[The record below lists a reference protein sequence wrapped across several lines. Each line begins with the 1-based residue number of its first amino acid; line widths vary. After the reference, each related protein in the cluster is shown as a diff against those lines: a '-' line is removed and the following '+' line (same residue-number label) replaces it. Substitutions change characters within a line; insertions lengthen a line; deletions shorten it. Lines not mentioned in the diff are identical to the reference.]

1 MKHKS
6 YKRRRR
12 YLYGL
17 SDDYISI
24 RDIDIKK
31 PSVRKRLERQRK
43 IYGFD
48 ERETW
53 NLDYHILELLYERLR
68 MYKDTASDI
77 IDMTYRTYE
86 YKGKEYNQ
94 EQILNKLIKLS
105 ETVLSDDH
113 GFEILPEENEFWE
126 LWSKFHNLFWW

>member
-6 YKRRRR
+6 YKRRRK

-17 SDDYISI
+17 ADDYISI
-24 RDIDIKK
+24 RDIDIEK
-31 PSVRKRLERQRK
+31 PSVRKRLEKQRK
-43 IYGFD
+43 RYGFD

-68 MYKDTASDI
+68 MYKDVASDI

-94 EQILNKLIKLS
+94 EQILNRLINLS

-126 LWSKFHNLFWW
+126 LWAKFHNLFWW